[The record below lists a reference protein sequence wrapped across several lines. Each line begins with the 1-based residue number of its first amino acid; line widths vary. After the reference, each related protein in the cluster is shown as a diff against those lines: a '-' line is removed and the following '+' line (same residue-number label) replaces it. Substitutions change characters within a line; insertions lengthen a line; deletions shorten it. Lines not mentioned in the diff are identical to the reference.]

1 MNIVRRAD
9 APPPG
14 WYPDPETRGQR
25 LRWWDG
31 TDWSHH
37 DRDLPL
43 AEGSFSAHPL
53 PPGSDPAA
61 WMAQG
66 QQFVDQRFAGRPMGR
81 SDVDQVIAE
90 VRTVARAEIDRAADV
105 FSQRARAA
113 TREIQP
119 LVTQYTSTLLRWVRT
134 IVIVAVILLVAWF
147 LFQVIAQA
155 SFFEWLGDRIDNL
168 TEDTRG
174 P

>member
-1 MNIVRRAD
+1 MQSVRRAD

-14 WYPDPETRGQR
+14 WYPDPETGGQR

-37 DRDLPL
+37 ERERPL
-43 AEGSFSAHPL
+43 AEGSFSASPL
-53 PPGSDPAA
+53 AIDPHA
-61 WMAQG
+61 WTMEG
-66 QQFVDQRFAGRPMGR
+66 QSFDPRVAGRPMGR
-81 SDVDQVIAE
+81 SDVDAVIAE
-90 VRTVARAEIDRAADV
+90 VRNVARAEIDRAADV

-113 TREIQP
+113 TRELQP
-119 LVTQYTSTLLRWVRT
+119 LVTEYTSTLLRWIRI
-134 IVIVAVILLVAWF
+134 IVVIAVILLVAWF

-168 TEDTRG
+168 TEETRG